1 MTVAPTR
8 FRYEFWLICLVVSLG
23 LFESIPIGFYQF
35 RLSDL
40 ILDLGLIYCVA
51 LVGKGRF
58 SLRLKVLL
66 AAYLLIFGLRVAT
79 EADSLSDLGSMRTLF
94 GMGAIFLTPFVFLA
108 VRESKISIGILRNL
122 LILSWAVSL
131 LSQLGVLARSESYA
145 AGYVDLAPLL
155 GIYRSSL
162 ASLDYQETTITIWR
176 ALSVGLTIAM
186 LASRCGAL
194 MKICG
199 LAGALLQF
207 GGGGGGRSQLI
218 FLSLGVLVVL
228 TLARSNFKAG
238 LARKVVLA
246 GILSLGLA
254 TLYLWAPAGRSGPV
268 KGSYRITH
276 YERAT
281 EIFTLFTKGWTAAD
295 EAGGFNA
302 RTRGY
307 EEYWQG
313 ILSSPRVFWLGV
325 GLARGAAFGNTPNVL
340 AHNMVLDVWALSG
353 LVGLVF
359 FIYYLAF
366 VVSDLR
372 ALLSV
377 TPDRGEGQLIGLAL
391 ATAVIYMF
399 QWLLFQA
406 ATADRSFMIVFYLLA
421 GLIRPT
427 ARLLTASAA
436 EENSSAGEAVARD
449 DRLACYAVDA
459 PPVGVRYAEQR

>member
-1 MTVAPTR
+1 LTVAPTR
-8 FRYEFWLICLVVSLG
+8 FRYEFWFICLLVSLG

-40 ILDLGLIYCVA
+40 ILDLSLVYCVG
-51 LVGKGRF
+51 LVVKGRF
-58 SLRLKVLL
+58 SFLLKVLL
-66 AAYLLIFGLRVAT
+66 AAYVLIFGLRVAT
-79 EADSLSDLGSMRTLF
+79 EADSVSDLGAMRTLF
-94 GMGAIFLTPFVFLA
+94 GMGAIFLTPFIFLA
-108 VRESKISIGILRNL
+108 VRESRISGVILRIL
-122 LILSWAVSL
+122 LITSCAVSF
-131 LSQLGVLARSESYA
+131 LSQLGVLARGESYA
-145 AGYVDLAPLL
+145 AGYIDLAPLL

-186 LASRCGAL
+186 LASRCGAS
-194 MKICG
+194 MKVCG

-207 GGGGGGRSQLI
+207 GGGGGGRSPLI
-218 FLSLGVLVVL
+218 FLSLGVLAVL
-228 TLARSNFKAG
+228 IPARSHFNAG
-238 LARKVVLA
+238 LSRKVVLA
-246 GILSLGLA
+246 GVLSLGLA
-254 TLYLWAPAGRSGPV
+254 TLYLWAPAGSGPV

-281 EIFTLFTKGWTAAD
+281 EIFTLFTRGWTAAD

-307 EEYWQG
+307 EEYWEG
-313 ILSSPRVFWLGV
+313 ILSSERVFWLGV

-359 FIYYLAF
+359 FICYLAL

-421 GLIRPT
+421 GLVRPT
-427 ARLLTASAA
+427 ARLLTPNTTA
-436 EENSSAGEAVARD
+436 EHSLTVEAVAQD
-449 DRLACYAVDA
+449 NRLRRCAVDEM